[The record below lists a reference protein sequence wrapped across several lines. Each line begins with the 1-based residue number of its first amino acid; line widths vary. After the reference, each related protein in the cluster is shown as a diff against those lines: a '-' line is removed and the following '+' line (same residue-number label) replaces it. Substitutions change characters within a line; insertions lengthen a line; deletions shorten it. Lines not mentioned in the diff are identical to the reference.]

1 MEDEMDNIPVT
12 VNQQIGDI
20 DLMILKMIDKRAT
33 VREIGKVIGRAPS
46 AVQAYL
52 VKLEGVGLVTPPTAP
67 RAHRARSITGTAG
80 MLLNAN
86 LGPLIK

>member
-1 MEDEMDNIPVT
+1 MSINPVI
-12 VNQQIGDI
+12 VSQGIGDI
-20 DLMILKMIDKRAT
+20 DLMILKMIDDRKT

-52 VKLEGVGLVTPPTAP
+52 VKLEGEGLVTPPTSP
-67 RAHRARSITGTAG
+67 RAHRARSITSKAG

-86 LGPLIK
+86 LGQLIER